1 MKTGNF
7 DGQEGFYNWTQC
19 YMSRVPE
26 KAATPASGA
35 VNQAPGVAA
44 FVAAVA

>member
-19 YMSRVPE
+19 YMRRVSE